1 MLTGYII
8 TAQGQNV
15 NRILKNFLFFS
26 KKYFFFLK
34 SSKKWLKSGAFE
46 RKKGICRECGDGDGS
61 KKTKKNKEA
70 DLHKTPH
77 GGKNRDRNRERN
89 AKRSMENNQKQE
101 KIGRI
106 LYIAIIGILCV
117 TAVVIGITAA
127 ANRGSKTPVS
137 TTAPVTT
144 ARPTTT
150 AAPVTTAPP
159 TTTAAVLPDFLSPAV
174 GVVAKEHDTTTPVF
188 SLTTNDWRTH
198 TGIDIACAIGDAV
211 YAAADGT
218 VTMVASDPMMGTT
231 VTISHAGEGE
241 TVYQNLAVTL
251 PEGIT
256 EGARVIAGQV
266 IGTVGDTAM
275 IESADEPHLHFMMKV
290 KGVYVDPMDYIT
302 EESKNASLTVNSSY
316 ES

>member
-1 MLTGYII
+1 MLFTGDRSEKI
-8 TAQGQNV
+8 NM
-15 NRILKNFLFFS
+15 
-26 KKYFFFLK
+26 
-34 SSKKWLKSGAFE
+34 
-46 RKKGICRECGDGDGS
+46 
-61 KKTKKNKEA
+61 A
-70 DLHKTPH
+70 DLHKSSL

-106 LYIAIIGILCV
+106 LYIVIIAVLCV

-127 ANRGSKTPVS
+127 ANRGSKTPIA

-159 TTTAAVLPDFLSPAV
+159 TTTAADVLPEFLSPAV
-174 GVVAKEHDTTTPVF
+174 GVVAKQHDTTTPVF

-198 TGIDIACAIGDAV
+198 TGIDIACAVGDAV
-211 YAAADGT
+211 YAAADG
-218 VTMVASDPMMGTT
+218 VITMVASDPMMGTT

-251 PEGIT
+251 PEGIA

-290 KGVYVDPMDYIT
+290 KDVYVDPLDYIT
-302 EESKNASLTVNSSY
+302 EESRNASLTLDSSY